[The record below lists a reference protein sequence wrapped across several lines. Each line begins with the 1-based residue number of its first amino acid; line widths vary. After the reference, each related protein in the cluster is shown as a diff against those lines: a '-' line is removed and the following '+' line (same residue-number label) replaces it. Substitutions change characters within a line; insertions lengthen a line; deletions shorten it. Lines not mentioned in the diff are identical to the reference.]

1 MIKME
6 NVDKSF
12 GNIQV
17 LSNINFEI
25 SEGEVVTLIGPSGA
39 GKSTMLRCINL
50 LEVPT
55 TGTISLDGQAL
66 SYDTNRGGKLTL
78 RSRFNLTSY
87 RSEVGMVFQSFNLWP
102 ERTVEENIV
111 EGLRRVKKAGK
122 AEARSIAE
130 QLLDRVGLSDKIDS
144 YPASLSG
151 GQQQRVAICR
161 ALAMKPRA
169 ILFDEPTSAL
179 DPELVGEVLDIMRDL
194 AEEGMTMIIVTHE
207 MNFAREVS
215 DRVIFMEKGTIT
227 AEGAPDA
234 VFAVDRVR
242 QFAER
247 LAG

>member
-1 MIKME
+1 MIKLE
-6 NVDKSF
+6 NIEKSF
-12 GNIQV
+12 AEVEV
-17 LSNINFEI
+17 LKDINFEI

-39 GKSTMLRCINL
+39 GKSTLLRCINL

-55 TGTISLDGQAL
+55 AGTISLDGRAL
-66 SYDTNRGGKLTL
+66 SYNTNRSGELTL
-78 RSRFNLTSY
+78 RSRFNLTRY

-111 EGLRRVKKAGK
+111 EGLRRVKKVEK
-122 AEARSIAE
+122 AEARSVAE
-130 QLLDRVGLSDKIDS
+130 QLLGRVGLSDKIDS

-194 AEEGMTMIIVTHE
+194 AKDGMTMIIVTHE
-207 MNFAREVS
+207 MKFAREIS
-215 DRVIFMEKGTIT
+215 DRVIFMEKGAIT
-227 AEGAPDA
+227 AEGTPDS
-234 VFAVDRVR
+234 VFSADRVR